1 LLAWDFFVSLKTL
14 SPYFLTDAMK
24 LATLWSLLRETFA
37 EWQRD
42 KVSRLAAALAYYTT
56 FSLAPVLV
64 IVIAVASFLFEQRT
78 VQTQVINQ
86 LQGLL
91 GQNGADLVEEM
102 LTSAQTQ
109 EGGLGA
115 SLISVVLLIVGASG
129 LFIQLQDAL
138 NTVWNVAPKPDAG
151 IWVLVRDRLL
161 SFGMVLVIGFLLL
174 VSLLLSAGLSAVST
188 LFGEAIASWALG
200 WQLLNTAVSF
210 GVITLL
216 FGLIYKILPDAK
228 IAWKDVWIGAAIT
241 ALLFT
246 LGKTAI
252 GIYLGNSGVT
262 SAYGAAGSFVVL
274 LLWIY
279 YSAQILLFGA
289 EFTQV
294 YAKRFGGDIQP
305 GEHAMLASDAQQ
317 DSQRDADLPQT
328 RSQYRAQVRA
338 QVRAQIEGQDSLLN
352 PAQRQSAQKRSVIGE
367 AQKRHGYPP
376 MPRE

>member
-1 LLAWDFFVSLKTL
+1 
-14 SPYFLTDAMK
+14 
-24 LATLWSLLRETFA
+24 
-37 EWQRD
+37 
-42 KVSRLAAALAYYTT
+42 
-56 FSLAPVLV
+56 
-64 IVIAVASFLFEQRT
+64 
-78 VQTQVINQ
+78 VINQ

-115 SLISVVLLIVGASG
+115 SLISIVLLIVGASG

-151 IWVLVRDRLL
+151 IGVLVRDRLL

-174 VSLLLSAGLSAVST
+174 VSLLLSAGLSAVSA
-188 LFGEAIASWALG
+188 LFGGAIAGWALG

-246 LGKTAI
+246 FGKTAI
-252 GIYLGNSGVT
+252 GLYLGNSGVS

-294 YAKRFGGDIQP
+294 YAKRFGSDIQP
-305 GEHAMLASDAQQ
+305 GEHAMVAPDAA
-317 DSQRDADLPQT
+317 DRSEGDRSQKDRSEKDRSEKDKSEKKPDLPQT
-328 RSQYRAQVRA
+328 RSQYRAQIRA
-338 QVRAQIEGQDSLLN
+338 HSVHK
-352 PAQRQSAQKRSVIGE
+352 QSVHQRSVVGE
-367 AQKRHGYPP
+367 AQNRRIYPSL
-376 MPRE
+376 PRE